1 MTNLKQKLNN
11 ELSDELSNDVPGE
24 DDFVQDEAAPE
35 QLVQVETVSAPD
47 APEASPETP
56 QNVAQNAAGA
66 AAEVQ
71 EDFQPLHLRR
81 RLRELLSIPE
91 RDRNDAQWDEII
103 ELEIQLAPGN
113 RVAGHDVGGGNTRQL
128 SGSGWRGGQSPPAR
142 AAQQQTGWFERAAW
156 WTTGRRGQ
164 CRRRGGAAEEASA
177 TQQEQSTSA
186 PGGRQGRWRGG
197 RLMRSARTSFVPH
210 GCI

>member
-35 QLVQVETVSAPD
+35 QLVQVETVSAPE

-56 QNVAQNAAGA
+56 QNAAGA

-81 RLRELLSIPE
+81 RLRELLSVPE

-113 RVAGHDVGGGNTRQL
+113 RVAGHDVGGGNVRQHAPRSNKPGGS
-128 SGSGWRGGQSPPAR
+128 SGQQGGGGNAGG
-142 AAQQQTGWFERAAW
+142 AGAQQKKHRPRSKNN
-156 WTTGRRGQ
+156 RRP
-164 CRRRGGAAEEASA
+164 R
-177 TQQEQSTSA
+177 
-186 PGGRQGRWRGG
+186 PGGGKGG
-197 RLMRSARTSFVPH
+197 GEVA
-210 GCI
+210 G